1 MVQSDAG
8 DYLLFLDQIANG
20 RGEVFRVP
28 GRRQVYVTNP
38 QLAKDVLRNED
49 RAFREHSDFFYS
61 RSHTFGPRSAQ
72 IEIGRDSRLLLRD
85 HFTAVAAELPARVTT
100 AMAPGAEWP
109 DAANW
114 LLYRHIVGALLGPA
128 TPPELLRLV
137 ERIVARGVLAGA
149 PERHSAISRAVFRRQ
164 VMRQLSAEVTR
175 RRSHHGQAP
184 PGDVLDVVIAHAGDD
199 TPPRALAEVFLSFLF
214 ATAGAT
220 GFLLAWSVYLPAGA
234 KEPADTPPG
243 WVVREALRL
252 WPVAWMF
259 GRRPI
264 RAQRL
269 DDVEFGPAD
278 EVVVC
283 PYLVHRNPRHWAEPD
298 QFQPERWAGAAAPDA
313 FIPFGWGPHACAGAG
328 LAIQLVEDVI
338 EILNGL
344 GRLEI
349 TVANG
354 DRPQIGASLAPPRFS
369 VRVVAR

>member
-1 MVQSDAG
+1 MAQSTAG
-8 DYLLFLDQIANG
+8 DYLLFLDQMADG

-28 GRRQVYVTNP
+28 GRRQVYVTDP
-38 QLAKDVLRNED
+38 RLAKDVLRNED
-49 RAFREHSDFFYS
+49 GAFREHSDFFYS

-85 HFTAVAAELPARVTT
+85 HFAAVAAELPARVTV
-100 AMAPGAEWP
+100 AVAPGAKWP

-114 LLYRHIVGALLGPA
+114 LLYRHIAGALLGPG
-128 TPPELLRLV
+128 TPPELPQLV

-149 PERHSAISRAVFRRQ
+149 PERHSAFSRAVFRRQ

-184 PGDVLDVVIAHAGDD
+184 VDVLDVIVARASDD
-199 TPPRALAEVFLSFLF
+199 TPPRALAEVFLSFVF

-220 GFLLAWSVYLPAGA
+220 GFLLAWSVYLLAGEQ
-234 KEPADTPPG
+234 KPADTPPA

-259 GRRPI
+259 GRRPT
-264 RAQRL
+264 RAQSL
-269 DDVEFGPAD
+269 GDVEFGAAD

-298 QFQPERWAGAAAPDA
+298 RFQPERWAGATSPDA
-313 FIPFGWGPHACAGAG
+313 FIPFGWGPHTCAGAG
-328 LAIQLVEDVI
+328 LATQLVEDIV
-338 EILNGL
+338 EILNEM
-344 GRLEI
+344 GRLEV
-349 TVANG
+349 TVAHG
-354 DRPQIGASLAPPRFS
+354 DRPQIGPSLAPPRFS